1 MAELHSNVYY
11 THEDPEVMKLLDS
24 FFYESEGDTKKM
36 TALCESINPEKG
48 RALSNLLINYVD
60 EPQYELSAES
70 LDKIDGYSVC
80 HFVHGSSGDDI
91 VGKIIETLYCLCP
104 DIHAQA
110 WGCGDDD
117 PWEFWFKYENGSVR
131 REDDEPEMDE
141 DEDEEIKN
149 TIYKWWHESM
159 PGSIREGFL
168 NEIDIE
174 GEYIVF
180 TGKMENGTR
189 EEMEEMA
196 EEYGAFVQKSV
207 NGKTTILVVG
217 EKPGVSKLKKAKEL
231 DVKIITESDFNRIV
245 D

>member
-1 MAELHSNVYY
+1 MAELHSNIYY
-11 THEDPEVMKLLDS
+11 THEDPEIIKLLGS
-24 FFYESEGDTKKM
+24 LFYESEGDRKKI
-36 TALCESINPEKG
+36 TALCESINTEKG

-104 DIHAQA
+104 GIHAQA

-141 DEDEEIKN
+141 EEDEEIKN

-159 PGSIREGFL
+159 PDSIREGFL

-174 GEYIVF
+174 DEHIVF
-180 TGKMENGTR
+180 TGKMTNGTR

-196 EEYGAFVQKSV
+196 EECGAIIQKSV

-217 EKPGVSKLKKAKEL
+217 EKPGASKLNKAKEL
-231 DVKIITESDFNRIV
+231 DVKIISESEFNRIV
-245 D
+245 E